1 MAVSTEQVKK
11 LRAHTGAGVMDCKAA
26 LVEANGDFDEAVAIL
41 RKKGIQVAAKRDAKQ
56 ATEGVVCAY
65 VHAGDKIGVLVELNC
80 ETDFVARTADFRDFA
95 KEVAMQV
102 AAQQPMWVSPEDVPE
117 PAVAREREILT
128 GQALAEGKPEHI
140 VAKMVEGRLNKFY
153 EQRCLMNQPYIRDD
167 DITIADL
174 LSDLV
179 AKMGEK
185 IIVRR
190 FVRYQVGEELD

>member
-153 EQRCLMNQPYIRDD
+153 EQRCLMNQPYIRND

>member
-11 LRAHTGAGVMDCKAA
+11 LRGHTGAGIMDCKAA
-26 LVEANGDFDEAVAIL
+26 LVEADGDFDEAVAIL
-41 RKKGIQVAAKRDAKQ
+41 RKKGIQVAAKRDAKR

-80 ETDFVARTADFRDFA
+80 ETDFVARTDDFKDFA

-102 AAQQPMWVSPEDVPE
+102 AAQQPTWVSPDDVPE
-117 PAVAREREILT
+117 PALAREREILT
-128 GQALAEGKPEHI
+128 EQAQAEGKLEHI
-140 VAKMVEGRLNKFY
+140 VEKMVEGRLKKFY
-153 EQRCLMNQPYIRDD
+153 EQHCLMNQPYIRDD
-167 DITIADL
+167 DIVIQDL

-185 IIVRR
+185 IVVRR
-190 FVRYQVGEELD
+190 CVRYQVGEELD

>member
-1 MAVSTEQVKK
+1 MAVSTEQIKK
-11 LRAHTGAGVMDCKAA
+11 LREHTGAGIMDCKAA
-26 LVEANGDFDEAVAIL
+26 LVEADGDFDEAVAVL

-80 ETDFVARTADFRDFA
+80 ETDFVARTDDFKNFA

-102 AAQQPMWVSPEDVPE
+102 AAQQPTWVSPDDVSE
-117 PAVAREREILT
+117 PALAREREILT
-128 GQALAEGKPEHI
+128 EQAQAEGKPEHI
-140 VAKMVEGRLNKFY
+140 VEKMVEGRLKKFY

-167 DITIADL
+167 DIVIQDL

-185 IIVRR
+185 IVVRR
-190 FVRYQVGEELD
+190 FIRYQVGEELD